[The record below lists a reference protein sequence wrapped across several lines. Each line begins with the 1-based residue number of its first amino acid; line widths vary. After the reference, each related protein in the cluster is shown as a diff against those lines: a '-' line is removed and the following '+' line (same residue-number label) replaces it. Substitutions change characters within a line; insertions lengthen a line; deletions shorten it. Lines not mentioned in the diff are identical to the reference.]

1 MLAIASSLSFLFFY
15 HHLPAA
21 TTADWADAGLHIQSV
36 LSSRGI
42 YLYSSRDKFIISFIP
57 VKICS
62 FLFHRDL
69 SDHPSSELYQSRQNR
84 PSCEKKWANKTNPT
98 VLAFWK
104 KEMGFFFFREK
115 SWYPSDK
122 STIEMLMDV
131 AALFLGALVFPMKPI
146 HPSIDG
152 GRNYRL
158 SLIRCA
164 RCQVSKR
171 WKVPRHRP
179 PPIPIIFLSSSS
191 ALLLRKCWIYNTVA
205 TSFFSAKY
213 SNVQI

>member
-1 MLAIASSLSFLFFY
+1 MISIDGSLPLEFAAVCHTSLSLIHLTNGGRWWWARRQRDKKNQNKPHRQHCGPACVLAIASSLSFLFFY

-84 PSCEKKWANKTNPT
+84 PSCEKMGEQNKPDRFS
-98 VLAFWK
+98 LLK
-104 KEMGFFFFREK
+104 KRNGIFFF
-115 SWYPSDK
+115 
-122 STIEMLMDV
+122 
-131 AALFLGALVFPMKPI
+131 
-146 HPSIDG
+146 
-152 GRNYRL
+152 
-158 SLIRCA
+158 
-164 RCQVSKR
+164 
-171 WKVPRHRP
+171 
-179 PPIPIIFLSSSS
+179 
-191 ALLLRKCWIYNTVA
+191 
-205 TSFFSAKY
+205 
-213 SNVQI
+213 